1 MLPKDKRLNLKKDF
15 KWVASGKR
23 LNQHHFNLF
32 IKYGENEFPKIGI
45 ATSKN
50 YFKKATDR
58 NRARRL
64 LSKAVESIYE
74 ALPRNIN
81 IVALPKVGVI
91 DVKSEELSK
100 ELEMVLIKERILEGN
115 TVEIK

>member
-1 MLPKDKRLNLKKDF
+1 MLPKEKRLNLKKDF

-23 LNQHHFNLF
+23 LNHHHFSVF

-64 LSKAVESIYE
+64 LSKALESIYE
-74 ALPRNIN
+74 ALPHNIN
-81 IVALPKVGVI
+81 IIALPKSGVI
-91 DVKSEELSK
+91 DVKSEELLK
-100 ELEMVLIKERILEGN
+100 ELEKELKNKNLLIAEP
-115 TVEIK
+115 